1 MDKKIKEWQKKVTS
15 KDKMYAIKMG
25 IEFAIRENHIKKE
38 CINNKR
44 NKGIIGKIGNKKQK

>member
-44 NKGIIGKIGNKKQK
+44 NKGIIGNKKQK

>member
-1 MDKKIKEWQKKVTS
+1 
-15 KDKMYAIKMG
+15 MYAIKMG

-44 NKGIIGKIGNKKQK
+44 NNWKNWK